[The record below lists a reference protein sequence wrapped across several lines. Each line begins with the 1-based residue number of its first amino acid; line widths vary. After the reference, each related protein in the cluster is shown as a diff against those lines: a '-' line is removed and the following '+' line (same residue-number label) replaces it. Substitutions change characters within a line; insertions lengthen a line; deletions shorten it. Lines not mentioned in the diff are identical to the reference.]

1 MSNLYYLLAAQASSF
16 LIHPQSART
25 PLVAYHSLSSTCV
38 TYGMPCHANGQKVL
52 PIIAKEAEDFP
63 KGENSGLLFIYVKTM
78 SLLTCGEAIIK
89 SSQSVAFL
97 SIYQNIFK
105 YCSPNKYIF
114 KIAPS
119 ENIHFQSCCLKK
131 YIFQIAL
138 TKNIHFQNPS

>member
-38 TYGMPCHANGQKVL
+38 TYGMPCHANGQQVL

-63 KGENSGLLFIYVKTM
+63 KGENSGLLFIYVKIM
-78 SLLTCGEAIIK
+78 SLLTCGEAMIK
-89 SSQSVAFL
+89 SSQSIAFL

-114 KIAPS
+114 KIVPS
-119 ENIHFQSCCLKK
+119 KNTFSKLLLQKI
-131 YIFQIAL
+131 YIFKVAAS
-138 TKNIHFQNPS
+138 KNTFSKLL